1 MIAKEQLKAA
11 IDRLDDRYLELVF
24 KIICQFP
31 HVPDKPKVARQGQQ
45 IADILQ
51 EIADS
56 GGLGINDPVAW
67 QRKVRQDRALP
78 FRSN

>member
-1 MIAKEQLKAA
+1 MIAKEQVKAE
-11 IDRLDDRYLELVF
+11 IDRLYDRYIELAF

-31 HVPDKPKVARQGQQ
+31 YVSDKQKEIGQGQQ
-45 IADILQ
+45 LFDILQ

-56 GGLGINDPVAW
+56 GGLGISNPVTW
-67 QRKVRQDRALP
+67 QHEVRQDRALP

>member
-1 MIAKEQLKAA
+1 MIAKEQVKAE
-11 IDRLDDRYLELVF
+11 IDRLDDRYIELAF

-31 HVPDKPKVARQGQQ
+31 HVSDKQKEIGQQ
-45 IADILQ
+45 ISDILQ

-56 GGLGINDPVAW
+56 GGLEITDPVTW
-67 QRKVRQDRALP
+67 QREVRQDRVLP